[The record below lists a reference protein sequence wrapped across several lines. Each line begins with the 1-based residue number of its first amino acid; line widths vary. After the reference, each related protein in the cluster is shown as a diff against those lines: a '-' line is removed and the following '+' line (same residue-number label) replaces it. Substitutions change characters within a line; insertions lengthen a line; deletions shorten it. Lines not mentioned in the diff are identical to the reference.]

1 MLWKMSTAPSPVTF
15 LGRVDKSW
23 IIGSYAMLETPALA
37 ECIEI
42 FVIEVKLKETRV
54 AMLGR

>member
-15 LGRVDKSW
+15 LGRVDRSW

-37 ECIEI
+37 ESIEI
-42 FVIEVKLKETRV
+42 FLQESQDEVNK
-54 AMLGR
+54 G